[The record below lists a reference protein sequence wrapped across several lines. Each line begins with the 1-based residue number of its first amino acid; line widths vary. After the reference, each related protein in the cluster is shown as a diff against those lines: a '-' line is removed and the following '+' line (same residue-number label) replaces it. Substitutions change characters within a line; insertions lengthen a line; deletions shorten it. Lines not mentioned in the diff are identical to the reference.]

1 MSSRRR
7 RPPIARVIQAPGR
20 RIRRRKKN
28 NRQQQRPLYSF
39 FRWVVTFLIII
50 VLALTVLVLF
60 NPFIADFDLEE
71 LLAESRRASVILDRN
86 GETVLTLN
94 PSRVIWVSLERIP
107 FLLRQAIVVLEDRQF
122 YEHQG
127 VNFRG
132 ILRAFLQNIRSG
144 CAAQG
149 GSTIT
154 QQLAKNIF
162 LTNEKT
168 ISRKLVE
175 AGYAVRIDQKY
186 TKDQILEYYL
196 NQIYFGHGIYGV
208 EAASRF
214 YFDRHVWEL
223 QLGELAMLAGL
234 IRGPEHYSPFRNLE
248 IATERRNLVM
258 GKLRQEQV
266 ITEEEYRRGISE
278 RLRVKVKPENIVS
291 GSYFAD
297 YVQEFLEEEY
307 NWPVEFIRAG
317 GLRIH
322 TTLDLYIQKVA
333 EEIIASLPANEE
345 GSPQAALVALDPHT
359 GEIRALV
366 GGRNYRFSPINRV
379 SKVYRQ
385 IGSAIKPL
393 VFAAA
398 VESGFTPET
407 PVLDE
412 LAVYMINGRP
422 WRPRNFDD
430 QYRGYIPLRQALEES
445 VNTVSV
451 RLVHELGIKQV
462 FSFIERMGLPLVASG
477 VRNDQALAPLA
488 LGGLTKGVNLLEL
501 ARSFTPLANQGVKSM
516 PLAVLR
522 VEDSVGRV
530 LRRGRIIQEQV
541 IQPITALMVT
551 DMMKGVITRGTG
563 RRANP
568 GRPAA
573 GKTGTSDKNTDA
585 WFIGY
590 TPELLA
596 VLWIGNDDRSPLHVN
611 GQVISSGTAAQYWG
625 EFIKRAL
632 IRNPVTEFNTAT
644 R

>member
-1 MSSRRR
+1 M
-7 RPPIARVIQAPGR
+7 
-20 RIRRRKKN
+20 
-28 NRQQQRPLYSF
+28 
-39 FRWVVTFLIII
+39 
-50 VLALTVLVLF
+50 
-60 NPFIADFDLEE
+60 
-71 LLAESRRASVILDRN
+71 ESRRASVLLDRN
-86 GETVLTLN
+86 GEAVLALN
-94 PSRVIWVSLERIP
+94 PSRVIWVSLDRIP
-107 FLLRQAIVVLEDRQF
+107 LLLRQAVVLLEDRQF

-127 VNFRG
+127 VDFRG
-132 ILRAFLQNIRSG
+132 IARALLQNIRSG
-144 CAAQG
+144 RATQG

-175 AGYAVRIDQKY
+175 VGYAVRIDHKY

-196 NQIYFGHGIYGV
+196 NQIYLGHGIYGV

-223 QLGELAMLAGL
+223 QLGDLAMLAGL
-234 IRGPEHYSPFRNLE
+234 IRGPEHYSPFRNPE
-248 IATERRNLVM
+248 TAVERRDLVL
-258 GKLRQEQV
+258 GVLEKEQM
-266 ITEEEYRRGISE
+266 ITEEEYRRGIGE
-278 RLRVKVKPENIVS
+278 RLRVRAKPENIAN

-307 NWPVEFIRAG
+307 KWSPEFIRAG
-317 GLRIH
+317 GLKIH
-322 TTLDLYIQKVA
+322 TTLDLYMQKVA
-333 EEIIASLPANEE
+333 EDIITSLPADKE
-345 GSPQAALVALDPHT
+345 GNPQAALAALDPRT

-366 GGRNYRFSPINRV
+366 GGRNYRFSPLNRAY
-379 SKVYRQ
+379 KVKRQ

-398 VESGFTPET
+398 VEGGFTPET

-412 LAVYMINGRP
+412 LAVYMINGRQ

-430 QYRGYIPLRQALEES
+430 QYRGYVPLRQALEES
-445 VNTVSV
+445 INTVSV
-451 RLVHELGIKQV
+451 RLVNELGIEQV

-477 VRNDQALAPLA
+477 VRNDQGLAPLA
-488 LGGLTKGVNLLEL
+488 LGGLTKGVNLLDL
-501 ARSFTPLANQGVKSM
+501 ARSYTPLANQGIKSTPM
-516 PLAVLR
+516 AVLR
-522 VEDSVGRV
+522 VEDSAGRI
-530 LRRGRIIQEQV
+530 LRRGRINQEQV
-541 IQPITALMVT
+541 IQPLTALMVT

-563 RRANP
+563 RRADP

-573 GKTGTSDKNTDA
+573 GKTGTSNENTDA

-596 VLWIGNDDRSPLHVN
+596 VLWIGNDDRSPLHVD
-611 GQVISSGTAAQYWG
+611 GQVIGSGIAAQYWG

-632 IRNPVTEFNTAT
+632 IRNPIVEFTLAEQ
-644 R
+644 

>member
-1 MSSRRR
+1 M
-7 RPPIARVIQAPGR
+7 
-20 RIRRRKKN
+20 
-28 NRQQQRPLYSF
+28 
-39 FRWVVTFLIII
+39 
-50 VLALTVLVLF
+50 
-60 NPFIADFDLEE
+60 
-71 LLAESRRASVILDRN
+71 ESRRASVLLDRN
-86 GETVLTLN
+86 GEAVLALN
-94 PSRVIWVSLERIP
+94 PSRVIWVSLDRIP
-107 FLLRQAIVVLEDRQF
+107 LLLRQAVVLLEDRQF

-127 VNFRG
+127 VDFRG
-132 ILRAFLQNIRSG
+132 IARALLQNIRSG
-144 CAAQG
+144 RATQG

-175 AGYAVRIDQKY
+175 VGYAVRIDYKY

-196 NQIYFGHGIYGV
+196 NQIYLGHGIYGV

-223 QLGELAMLAGL
+223 QLGDLAMLAGL
-234 IRGPEHYSPFRNLE
+234 IRGPEHYSPFRNPE
-248 IATERRNLVM
+248 TAVERRDLVL
-258 GKLRQEQV
+258 GVLEKEQM
-266 ITEEEYRRGISE
+266 ITEEEYRREISE
-278 RLRVKVKPENIVS
+278 RLRVRAKPENIAN

-307 NWPVEFIRAG
+307 KWSPEFIRAG
-317 GLRIH
+317 GLKIH
-322 TTLDLYIQKVA
+322 TTLDLYMQKVA
-333 EEIIASLPANEE
+333 EDIITSLPADKE
-345 GSPQAALVALDPHT
+345 GNPQAALAALDPRT

-366 GGRNYRFSPINRV
+366 GGRNYRFSPLNRAY
-379 SKVYRQ
+379 KVKRQ

-398 VESGFTPET
+398 VEGGFTPET

-412 LAVYMINGRP
+412 LAVYMINGRQ

-430 QYRGYIPLRQALEES
+430 QYRGYVPLRQALEES
-445 VNTVSV
+445 INTVSV
-451 RLVHELGIKQV
+451 RLVNELGIEQV

-477 VRNDQALAPLA
+477 VRNDQGLAPLA
-488 LGGLTKGVNLLEL
+488 LGGLTKGVNLLDL
-501 ARSFTPLANQGVKSM
+501 ARSYTPLANQGIKSTPM
-516 PLAVLR
+516 AVLR
-522 VEDSVGRV
+522 VEDSAGRI
-530 LRRGRIIQEQV
+530 LRRGRINQEQV
-541 IQPITALMVT
+541 IQPLTALMVT

-563 RRANP
+563 RRADP

-573 GKTGTSDKNTDA
+573 GKTGTSNENTDA

-596 VLWIGNDDRSPLHVN
+596 VLWIGNDDRSPLHVD
-611 GQVISSGTAAQYWG
+611 GQVIGSGIAAQYWG

-632 IRNPVTEFNTAT
+632 IRNPIVEFTLAEQ
-644 R
+644 

>member
-1 MSSRRR
+1 M
-7 RPPIARVIQAPGR
+7 
-20 RIRRRKKN
+20 
-28 NRQQQRPLYSF
+28 
-39 FRWVVTFLIII
+39 
-50 VLALTVLVLF
+50 
-60 NPFIADFDLEE
+60 
-71 LLAESRRASVILDRN
+71 ESRRASVLLDRN
-86 GETVLTLN
+86 GEAVLALN
-94 PSRVIWVSLERIP
+94 PSRVIWVSLDRIP
-107 FLLRQAIVVLEDRQF
+107 LLLRQAVVLLEDRQF

-127 VNFRG
+127 VDFRG
-132 ILRAFLQNIRSG
+132 IARALLQNIRSG
-144 CAAQG
+144 RATQG

-175 AGYAVRIDQKY
+175 VGYAVRIDHKY

-196 NQIYFGHGIYGV
+196 NQIYLGHGIYGV

-223 QLGELAMLAGL
+223 QLGDLAMLAGL
-234 IRGPEHYSPFRNLE
+234 IRGPEHYSPFRNPE
-248 IATERRNLVM
+248 TAVERRDLVL
-258 GKLRQEQV
+258 GVLEKEQM
-266 ITEEEYRRGISE
+266 ITEEEYRRGIGE
-278 RLRVKVKPENIVS
+278 RLRVRAKPENIAN

-307 NWPVEFIRAG
+307 KWSPEFIRAG
-317 GLRIH
+317 GLKIH
-322 TTLDLYIQKVA
+322 TTLDLYMQKVA
-333 EEIIASLPANEE
+333 EDIITSLPADKE
-345 GSPQAALVALDPHT
+345 GNPQAALVALDPRT

-366 GGRNYRFSPINRV
+366 GGRNYRFSPLNRAY
-379 SKVYRQ
+379 KVKRQ

-398 VESGFTPET
+398 VEGGFTPET

-412 LAVYMINGRP
+412 LAVYMINGRQ

-430 QYRGYIPLRQALEES
+430 QYRGYVPLRQALEES
-445 VNTVSV
+445 INTVSV
-451 RLVHELGIKQV
+451 RLVNELGIEQV

-477 VRNDQALAPLA
+477 VRNDQGLAPLA
-488 LGGLTKGVNLLEL
+488 LGGLTKGVNLLDL
-501 ARSFTPLANQGVKSM
+501 ARSYTPLANQGLKSM
-516 PLAVLR
+516 PMAVLR
-522 VEDSVGRV
+522 VEDSAGRI
-530 LRRGRIIQEQV
+530 LRRGRINQEQV
-541 IQPITALMVT
+541 IQPLTALMVT

-563 RRANP
+563 RRADP

-573 GKTGTSDKNTDA
+573 GKTGTSNENTDA

-596 VLWIGNDDRSPLHVN
+596 VLWIGNDDRSPLHVD
-611 GQVISSGTAAQYWG
+611 GQVIGSGIAAQYWG

-632 IRNPVTEFNTAT
+632 IRNPIVEFTLAEQ
-644 R
+644 

>member
-1 MSSRRR
+1 M
-7 RPPIARVIQAPGR
+7 
-20 RIRRRKKN
+20 
-28 NRQQQRPLYSF
+28 
-39 FRWVVTFLIII
+39 
-50 VLALTVLVLF
+50 
-60 NPFIADFDLEE
+60 
-71 LLAESRRASVILDRN
+71 ESRRASVLLDRN
-86 GETVLTLN
+86 GEAVLALN
-94 PSRVIWVSLERIP
+94 PSRVIWVSLDRIP
-107 FLLRQAIVVLEDRQF
+107 LLLRQAVVLLEDRQF

-127 VNFRG
+127 VDFRG
-132 ILRAFLQNIRSG
+132 IARALLQNIRSG
-144 CAAQG
+144 RATQG

-175 AGYAVRIDQKY
+175 VGYAVRIDHKY

-196 NQIYFGHGIYGV
+196 NQIYLGHGIYGV

-223 QLGELAMLAGL
+223 QLGDLAMLAGL
-234 IRGPEHYSPFRNLE
+234 IRGPEHYSPFRNPE
-248 IATERRNLVM
+248 TAVERRDLVL
-258 GKLRQEQV
+258 GVLEKEQM
-266 ITEEEYRRGISE
+266 ITEEEYRRGIGE
-278 RLRVKVKPENIVS
+278 RLRVRAKPENIAN

-307 NWPVEFIRAG
+307 KWSPEFIRAG

-322 TTLDLYIQKVA
+322 TTLDLYMQKVA
-333 EEIIASLPANEE
+333 EDIITSLPADKE
-345 GSPQAALVALDPHT
+345 GNPQAALVALDPRT

-366 GGRNYRFSPINRV
+366 GGRNYRFSPLNRAY
-379 SKVYRQ
+379 KVNRQ

-412 LAVYMINGRP
+412 LAVYMINGRQ

-430 QYRGYIPLRQALEES
+430 QYRGYVPLRQALEES
-445 VNTVSV
+445 INTVSV
-451 RLVHELGIKQV
+451 RLVNELGIEQV

-477 VRNDQALAPLA
+477 VRNDQGLAPLA
-488 LGGLTKGVNLLEL
+488 LGGLTKGVNLLDL
-501 ARSFTPLANQGVKSM
+501 ARSYTPLANQGIKSM
-516 PLAVLR
+516 PMAVLR
-522 VEDSVGRV
+522 VEDSAGRI
-530 LRRGRIIQEQV
+530 LRRGRINQEQV
-541 IQPITALMVT
+541 IQPLTALMVT

-563 RRANP
+563 RRADP

-573 GKTGTSDKNTDA
+573 GKTGTSNENTDA
-585 WFIGY
+585 WFVGY

-596 VLWIGNDDRSPLHVN
+596 VLWIGNDDRSPLHVD
-611 GQVISSGTAAQYWG
+611 GQVVGSGIAAQYWG

-632 IRNPVTEFNTAT
+632 IRNPIVEFTLAEQ
-644 R
+644 

>member
-1 MSSRRR
+1 MTLFLLIGLSFTAL
-7 RPPIARVIQAPGR
+7 I
-20 RIRRRKKN
+20 
-28 NRQQQRPLYSF
+28 LY
-39 FRWVVTFLIII
+39 
-50 VLALTVLVLF
+50 
-60 NPFIADFDLEE
+60 NPFISDFDLEE
-71 LLAESRRASVILDRN
+71 LLVESRRASVLLDRN
-86 GETVLTLN
+86 GEAVLALN
-94 PSRVIWVSLERIP
+94 PSRVIWVSLDRIP
-107 FLLRQAIVVLEDRQF
+107 LLLRQAVVLLEDRQF

-127 VNFRG
+127 VDFRG
-132 ILRAFLQNIRSG
+132 IARALLQNIRSG
-144 CAAQG
+144 RATQG

-175 AGYAVRIDQKY
+175 VGYAVRIDYKY

-196 NQIYFGHGIYGV
+196 NQIYLGHGIYGV

-223 QLGELAMLAGL
+223 QLGDLAMLAGL
-234 IRGPEHYSPFRNLE
+234 IRGPEHYSPFRNPE
-248 IATERRNLVM
+248 TAVERRNLVLGVLEKERM
-258 GKLRQEQV
+258 
-266 ITEEEYRRGISE
+266 ITEEEYQRGIGE
-278 RLRVKVKPENIVS
+278 RLHVKAKPENIAN

-307 NWPVEFIRAG
+307 KWSPEFIRAG
-317 GLRIH
+317 GLKIH

-333 EEIIASLPANEE
+333 EDIITSLPADKE
-345 GSPQAALVALDPHT
+345 GNPQAALVALDPRT

-366 GGRNYRFSPINRV
+366 GGRNYRFSPLNRAY
-379 SKVYRQ
+379 KVNRQ

-412 LAVYMINGRP
+412 LAVYMINGRR

-430 QYRGYIPLRQALEES
+430 RYRGYVPLRQALEES
-445 VNTVSV
+445 INTVSV
-451 RLVHELGIKQV
+451 RLVNELGIKEV
-462 FSFIERMGLPLVASG
+462 FSFIERMGLPLVSSG
-477 VRNDQALAPLA
+477 FRNDQGLAPLA
-488 LGGLTKGVNLLEL
+488 LGGLTKGVNLLDL
-501 ARSFTPLANQGVKSM
+501 ARSYTPLANQGIKSM

-522 VEDSVGRV
+522 VEDSAGRI
-530 LRRGRIIQEQV
+530 LRRGRINQEEV
-541 IQPITALMVT
+541 IQPLTALKVT

-563 RRANP
+563 RRADP

-573 GKTGTSDKNTDA
+573 GKTGTSNENTDA

-596 VLWIGNDDRSPLHVN
+596 VLWIGNDDRSPLHVD
-611 GQVISSGTAAQYWG
+611 GQVIGSGIAAQYWG
-625 EFIKRAL
+625 EFMKRAL
-632 IRNPVTEFNTAT
+632 IRNPIVEFTLAE
-644 R
+644 